1 MTVHP
6 QAATGFDRSA
16 AAYERGRPGY
26 PPEAVAW
33 LVERLGLAPGRT
45 LVDLAAGTGKLTR
58 LLVPT
63 GARVIA
69 VEPVEGM
76 RAQLE
81 ETVPE
86 AEAMAGVAERMP
98 LAEGSADAVTVAQ
111 AFHWFATDDAL
122 AEIAR
127 VLRPGGWLGL
137 IWNVRDLDDPL
148 QRTISEILLPFRGDV
163 PSERDSNWRSVL
175 ERHALFGPIE
185 EHHVP
190 SAQELDGA
198 ALEDRFGSVS
208 FIAALPDTQR
218 TEVLG
223 RVRALAGAGTVRLRY
238 RTSVFASP
246 LSETASAQAP
256 A

>member
-1 MTVHP
+1 MRVHP
-6 QAATGFDRSA
+6 KAAAGFDRSA

-33 LVERLGLAPGRT
+33 LVGRLGLAPGRT
-45 LVDLAAGTGKLTR
+45 VVDLAAGTGKLTR

-86 AEAMAGVAERMP
+86 VEAMAGVAERMP
-98 LAEGSADAVTVAQ
+98 LADGSADAVTVAQ

-127 VLRPGGWLGL
+127 VLLPGGWLGL
-137 IWNVRDLDDPL
+137 IWNVRDFDDPL
-148 QRTISEILLPFRGDV
+148 QRAISEILLPFRGDV
-163 PSERDSNWRSVL
+163 PSERDSNWRDVL
-175 ERHALFGPIE
+175 EQHPRFGPIE
-185 EHHVP
+185 EHYVT
-190 SAQELDGA
+190 SAQELDADG
-198 ALEDRFGSVS
+198 LEDRFGSVS
-208 FIAALPDTQR
+208 FIAALSDTQR
-218 TEVLG
+218 AEVLG
-223 RVRALAGAGTVRLRY
+223 RVRAVAGAGTVRLQY

-246 LSETASAQAP
+246 RQDA
-256 A
+256 